1 MTKPKRNSYIL
12 IALAILLIGW
22 FRLGTPLVVALFSY
36 FVLSKLDFLRRKWLT
51 VSIFVGVV
59 CVLCCG
65 VIYFLGQAIKTLPQ
79 VATTAIP
86 VIIQKAEEMK
96 LELPFSDWASLK
108 LFAMETLKGEIHYLG
123 NFAGATAKHFV
134 FVAIGIVIAV
144 SLYLNPATDLNR
156 DGYAIKNNLYSI
168 TFNELAARFR
178 ALYHSFATVM
188 GAQLIIS
195 IINTGLTSVFLL
207 SMQLPYIPLLL
218 VITFTSGLFPIVGNL
233 ISNSVIV
240 GFALTVSPRLGLIAL
255 IYLVL
260 LHKLEYFLNS
270 KIVGDR
276 IKNPVW
282 LTLLGLVVGER
293 LMGITG
299 MILAPVVLHYL
310 KIEGSQI
317 PAPDRAERVV
327 QLV

>member
-1 MTKPKRNSYIL
+1 MTRPKRTSYIL

-51 VSIFVGVV
+51 VSIFVGIV

-65 VIYFLGQAIKTLPQ
+65 VAYFLGQAIKTLPQ
-79 VATTAIP
+79 VVTTAIP

-108 LFAMETLKGEIHYLG
+108 LFAMDTLKGEIHYLG

-134 FVAIGIVIAV
+134 FVVIGIVIAV
-144 SLYLNPATDLNR
+144 SLYINPTTDLNR

-168 TFNELAARFR
+168 SFNELATRFR
-178 ALYHSFATVM
+178 TLYHSFATVM

-240 GFALTVSPRLGLIAL
+240 SFALTVSPRLALLAL

-310 KIEGSQI
+310 KVEGSQI
-317 PAPDRAERVV
+317 PVPDRVERVG